1 MPEFN
6 PFEGFRNM
14 STSINNLDII
24 NAMNAMKSFSRMTPA
39 PRSNAVKSFFNTL
52 GNAATSALAGAAGG
66 ASSLG
71 EYSDLINMQIQMQ
84 QEMMTVTMVSNIEKS
99 QHETRMAPVRNIRVS

>member
-6 PFEGFRNM
+6 PFKDIRTM
-14 STSINNLDII
+14 STSINSIDII
-24 NAMNAMKSFSRMTPA
+24 NAMNSFKRMTPA
-39 PRSNAVKSFFNTL
+39 PKSNAVKSFFNTL
-52 GNAATSALAGAAGG
+52 GNAATSALAGATGG
-66 ASSLG
+66 SSLG
-71 EYSDLINMQIQMQ
+71 EYSELINMQIQMQ